1 MTANTTYE
9 KVSFN
14 LPSDIKSEVVK
25 LKETMHVSL
34 NTIYKTAIAEYVQ
47 RQEVQRWTDAARLAS
62 EDKEYQQLCEELEGT
77 QEDFYEY

>member
-1 MTANTTYE
+1 MIANISHE

-25 LKETMHVSL
+25 LKKTMHVSL

-47 RQEVQRWTDAARLAS
+47 RQEVKRWEEAAKLAS
-62 EDKEYQQLCEELEGT
+62 KDKEYQKLCRELSET
-77 QEDFYEY
+77 EEDFYEY

>member
-1 MTANTTYE
+1 MTAKISYE

-47 RQEVQRWTDAARLAS
+47 RQEVKRWEDAAKVAS
-62 EDKEYQQLCEELEGT
+62 QDKEYQKLCKELSET
-77 QEDFYEY
+77 EEDFYEY

>member
-1 MTANTTYE
+1 MPANISYE

-14 LPSDIKSEVVK
+14 LPSDIKSEVIK

-47 RQEVQRWTDAARLAS
+47 RQEVKRWEDAAKLAS
-62 EDKEYQQLCEELEGT
+62 QDKEYQKLCNELSET
-77 QEDFYEY
+77 EEDFYEY

>member
-1 MTANTTYE
+1 MTTNITYE

-14 LPSDIKSEVVK
+14 LPSDIKLEVVK

-47 RQEVQRWTDAARLAS
+47 RQEVKRWEDAAQLAS
-62 EDKEYQQLCEELEGT
+62 KDKEYQKLCNEFSDT
-77 QEDFYEY
+77 KEDFYEY

>member
-1 MTANTTYE
+1 MTANTSYE

-14 LPSDIKSEVVK
+14 LPSEIKSEVVK

-47 RQEVQRWTDAARLAS
+47 RQEVKRWEDAAKLAAQ
-62 EDKEYQQLCEELEGT
+62 DKEYQKLCKELSGT
-77 QEDFYEY
+77 EEDFYEY

>member
-14 LPSDIKSEVVK
+14 LPSDIKDEVVK
-25 LKETMHVSL
+25 LKETMHISL

-47 RQEVQRWTDAARLAS
+47 RQEVKRWEDAAKLAS
-62 EDKEYQQLCEELEGT
+62 KDTKYLNLCQELDNSE
-77 QEDFYEY
+77 EDFYEY

>member
-14 LPSDIKSEVVK
+14 LPSDVKAEVVK
-25 LKETMHVSL
+25 LKETLHVSL

-47 RQEVQRWTDAARLAS
+47 RQEVKRWEDAAKLAS
-62 EDKEYQQLCEELEGT
+62 QDKEYQQLCEELSET

>member
-25 LKETMHVSL
+25 LKKTLHVSL

-47 RQEVQRWTDAARLAS
+47 RQEIKIWEDAAILAS
-62 EDKEYQQLCEELEGT
+62 KDKDYQKLCKDLGEAE
-77 QEDFYEY
+77 EDFHEY

>member
-1 MTANTTYE
+1 MATNTTYE

-14 LPSDIKSEVVK
+14 LPSDMKSEVVK

-47 RQEVQRWTDAARLAS
+47 RQEVKRWEDAAKLAAQ
-62 EDKEYQQLCEELEGT
+62 DKEYQKLSKELSET
-77 QEDFYEY
+77 EEDFYEY

>member
-1 MTANTTYE
+1 MTANIAYE

-47 RQEVQRWTDAARLAS
+47 RQEIKRWEDAAKLALQ
-62 EDKEYQQLCEELEGT
+62 DKEYQKLCKDLSEI
-77 QEDFYEY
+77 QENICDY

>member
-1 MTANTTYE
+1 MTANIRYE

-47 RQEVQRWTDAARLAS
+47 RQEVKRWEDAAQLAAK
-62 EDKEYQQLCEELEGT
+62 DKEYQKLCNELSET
-77 QEDFYEY
+77 KEDFYEY